1 MSRPFCVQIFV
12 FVFLSVLIHS
22 NAEDHRTSALEW
34 SQWLGPN
41 RDGISPEAN
50 LLTEW
55 GVNRPQV
62 LWRSPIG
69 DGFSGIS
76 IAKGRGYTMDATD
89 GKEFIYCFDILEGK
103 EIWRFQ
109 SDEVY
114 LDSMGGH
121 GPRSTPTVEENML
134 FTMSAHGKIYALD
147 TKNGKEIWSHDLKR
161 KFGGKTPRW
170 GFSTSPLIEENLVLV
185 EVGGRSH
192 ASLVAFDKHSGN
204 IIWESD
210 DSKIGGYSSPI
221 AVTSYDIR
229 QAIFFTGNYLVS
241 VAPTSGKI
249 YWKHPWKTSFDV
261 NASTP
266 IFIPSDKLFI
276 SSGYG
281 VGATILQMKLNNE
294 SIAVEEVWRSKVMKN
309 QFGTAVLNGD
319 YLFGFDDRILVCIN
333 ANTGKEM
340 WKQRGYGQG
349 TLILADNHLIILS
362 DKGKLALAEVS
373 SSGFKEKAG
382 MQVLNGT
389 CWTVPTLSGGK
400 LYLRSMS
407 EIVCLKVTNGP

>member
-1 MSRPFCVQIFV
+1 MKQPFFAQIFV
-12 FVFLSVLIHS
+12 FIFLSFLIHTH
-22 NAEDHRTSALEW
+22 AENHQTSALEW

-41 RDGISPEAN
+41 QDGVSHDTN

-55 GVNRPQV
+55 SVNRPQI
-62 LWRSPIG
+62 LWRVPIG

-76 IAKGRGYTMDATD
+76 IAKGRGYTMDTMD
-89 GKEFIYCFDILEGK
+89 GKEFIYCFDISKGK

-121 GPRSTPTVEENML
+121 GPRSTPTIEKNML
-134 FTMSAHGKIYALD
+134 FAISAHGKIYALNAQ
-147 TKNGKEIWSHDLKR
+147 NGNKIWSHNLKR
-161 KFGGKTPRW
+161 QFGGKTPRW
-170 GFSTSPLIEENLVLV
+170 GFSTSPLIEEDLVLV
-185 EVGGRSH
+185 EVGGRSN
-192 ASLVAFDKHSGN
+192 ASLVAFDKNSGN
-204 IIWESD
+204 IIWKSGKN
-210 DSKIGGYSSPI
+210 KIGGYSSPI
-221 AVTSYDIR
+221 AITSYDIR

-249 YWKHPWKTSFDV
+249 YWKHPWETSYDV

-266 IFIPSDKLFI
+266 VLIPGDKLFI

-281 VGATILQMKLNNE
+281 VGATTLQMKLNNE
-294 SIAVEEVWRSKVMKN
+294 SIDVEEVWRSKVMKN

-319 YLFGFDDRILVCIN
+319 YLFGFDARILVCIN

-340 WKQRGYGQG
+340 WRQRGYGQG
-349 TLILADNHLIILS
+349 TLILADNHLIMLS
-362 DKGKLALAEVS
+362 DKGKLALVEAS
-373 SSGFKEKAG
+373 SSGFKEKAS
-382 MQVLNGT
+382 MQVLDGR

-407 EIVCLKVTNGP
+407 EIVCLKITNG

>member
-1 MSRPFCVQIFV
+1 MIVHGIKENIVQFYHQLIQVFFVGMTLGTVRTVIPALAEEEFAVASGSFLLISTFVLAFGVVKACMNFAAGHLADKFGRKKILLFGWLLALPVPFLILYAESWAYIVV
-12 FVFLSVLIHS
+12 ATTFLGINQGL
-22 NAEDHRTSALEW
+22 TW
-34 SQWLGPN
+34 SITQTCKIDLADPSERGF
-41 RDGISPEAN
+41 A
-50 LLTEW
+50 
-55 GVNRPQV
+55 
-62 LWRSPIG
+62 IG
-69 DGFSGIS
+69 LNEFSGYIGVS
-76 IAKGRGYTMDATD
+76 IAG
-89 GKEFIYCFDILEGK
+89 ILTG
-103 EIWRFQ
+103 I
-109 SDEVY
+109 
-114 LDSMGGH
+114 L
-121 GPRSTPTVEENML
+121 
-134 FTMSAHGKIYALD
+134 
-147 TKNGKEIWSHDLKR
+147 
-161 KFGGKTPRW
+161 
-170 GFSTSPLIEENLVLV
+170 
-185 EVGGRSH
+185 
-192 ASLVAFDKHSGN
+192 
-204 IIWESD
+204 
-210 DSKIGGYSSPI
+210 
-221 AVTSYDIR
+221 VTSYDIR

-249 YWKHPWKTSFDV
+249 YWKYPWKTSFDV

-281 VGATILQMKLNNE
+281 VGATTLQMKLNNE
-294 SIAVEEVWRSKVMKN
+294 SIDVEEVWRSKVMKN

-400 LYLRSMS
+400 LYLRSMN
-407 EIVCLKVTNGP
+407 EIVCLQITNE